1 MKTTDTQSP
10 TCFGTS
16 WIQSS
21 GSPCVNFC
29 ALRTGL

>member
-16 WIQSS
+16 CAPSS
-21 GSPCVNFC
+21 GSP
-29 ALRTGL
+29 TKHT